1 MCSVKEKLLL
11 KLLEPYNFVYKK
23 DGFITEYIEYIHPS
37 FTCTI
42 EYNLA
47 IHRVNITFSGNSYD
61 SERYFSYHAYMTKI
75 KELAMSFDGFVKN
88 TQVSLGFIKGVKCKT

>member
-1 MCSVKEKLLL
+1 MIKEKLMEAI

-47 IHRVNITFSGNSYD
+47 IHRVNITFSGNGYD
-61 SERYFSYHAYMTKI
+61 SERYFSYHAYMTNI
-75 KELAMSFDGFVKN
+75 KDIFEELAMSFDGFVKN
-88 TQVSLGFIKGVKCKT
+88 TQVSLWDL